1 MSDRNNAV
9 PGLFTILNQV
19 VDGLATRLQ
28 IASIELS
35 VAKNN
40 AAKTAIY
47 AVLAALFGLF
57 ALVFISV
64 ALLVIFWEDH
74 RIFVSCCIAG
84 VYLLL
89 FLFFLGKARNLAANM
104 PYAFEE
110 SRQILAA
117 DVAAFRASRQGMAP
131 TSRSILPKG
140 RTTMQ
145 ANEDVARKLAQLT
158 VKAGEQRAQ
167 IQDELTYMRSKPAS
181 AVKNIGVDAVKTMQA
196 LGLTN
201 PKVAI
206 PLARTVFIPAAV
218 AIARLVLKNGSPRR
232 YLGAALIAASSFGI
246 FKGIEYDEKHPI
258 VRKDP
263 KNPSSK

>member
-1 MSDRNNAV
+1 
-9 PGLFTILNQV
+9 
-19 VDGLATRLQ
+19 
-28 IASIELS
+28 
-35 VAKNN
+35 
-40 AAKTAIY
+40 
-47 AVLAALFGLF
+47 
-57 ALVFISV
+57 
-64 ALLVIFWEDH
+64 
-74 RIFVSCCIAG
+74 
-84 VYLLL
+84 
-89 FLFFLGKARNLAANM
+89 
-104 PYAFEE
+104 
-110 SRQILAA
+110 
-117 DVAAFRASRQGMAP
+117 
-131 TSRSILPKG
+131 
-140 RTTMQ
+140 MQ

-181 AVKNIGVDAVKTMQA
+181 AVKNMQA

>member
-89 FLFFLGKARNLAANM
+89 FLFFLGKALAANM

-117 DVAAFRASRQGMAP
+117 DVAAFRASCN
-131 TSRSILPKG
+131 K
-140 RTTMQ
+140 
-145 ANEDVARKLAQLT
+145 
-158 VKAGEQRAQ
+158 KAGVAAQ
-167 IQDELTYMRSKPAS
+167 QP
-181 AVKNIGVDAVKTMQA
+181 VDPTEGENNNAGK
-196 LGLTN
+196 
-201 PKVAI
+201 
-206 PLARTVFIPAAV
+206 
-218 AIARLVLKNGSPRR
+218 
-232 YLGAALIAASSFGI
+232 
-246 FKGIEYDEKHPI
+246 
-258 VRKDP
+258 
-263 KNPSSK
+263 

>member
-1 MSDRNNAV
+1 MSDRNNAD

-40 AAKTAIY
+40 AAKTAVY
-47 AVLAALFGLF
+47 TVLAALFGLF

-74 RIFVSCCIAG
+74 RVFVSCCIAG
-84 VYLLL
+84 AYLLL
-89 FLFFLGKARNLAANM
+89 FLFFLGKAATLRPTCLMRLRNLVRFWQPTSLLSALPAIKK
-104 PYAFEE
+104 
-110 SRQILAA
+110 Q
-117 DVAAFRASRQGMAP
+117 ASP
-131 TSRSILPKG
+131 LNSRSILPKR

-167 IQDELTYMRSKPAS
+167 IQDELTYMRNKPAS

-201 PKVAI
+201 PKLPFPWLERCLFRPQSQLQDWFLKTAA
-206 PLARTVFIPAAV
+206 PDATLAR
-218 AIARLVLKNGSPRR
+218 R
-232 YLGAALIAASSFGI
+232 
-246 FKGIEYDEKHPI
+246 
-258 VRKDP
+258 
-263 KNPSSK
+263 

>member
-1 MSDRNNAV
+1 
-9 PGLFTILNQV
+9 
-19 VDGLATRLQ
+19 
-28 IASIELS
+28 
-35 VAKNN
+35 
-40 AAKTAIY
+40 
-47 AVLAALFGLF
+47 
-57 ALVFISV
+57 
-64 ALLVIFWEDH
+64 
-74 RIFVSCCIAG
+74 
-84 VYLLL
+84 
-89 FLFFLGKARNLAANM
+89 
-104 PYAFEE
+104 
-110 SRQILAA
+110 
-117 DVAAFRASRQGMAP
+117 
-131 TSRSILPKG
+131 
-140 RTTMQ
+140 MQ

-167 IQDELTYMRSKPAS
+167 IQDELTYMRS
-181 AVKNIGVDAVKTMQA
+181 AVKNFGVDAVKTMQA

>member
-1 MSDRNNAV
+1 
-9 PGLFTILNQV
+9 
-19 VDGLATRLQ
+19 
-28 IASIELS
+28 
-35 VAKNN
+35 
-40 AAKTAIY
+40 
-47 AVLAALFGLF
+47 
-57 ALVFISV
+57 
-64 ALLVIFWEDH
+64 
-74 RIFVSCCIAG
+74 
-84 VYLLL
+84 
-89 FLFFLGKARNLAANM
+89 
-104 PYAFEE
+104 
-110 SRQILAA
+110 
-117 DVAAFRASRQGMAP
+117 
-131 TSRSILPKG
+131 
-140 RTTMQ
+140 MQ

-196 LGLTN
+196 LG
-201 PKVAI
+201 KVAI

-258 VRKDP
+258 VKKDP

>member
-1 MSDRNNAV
+1 
-9 PGLFTILNQV
+9 
-19 VDGLATRLQ
+19 
-28 IASIELS
+28 
-35 VAKNN
+35 
-40 AAKTAIY
+40 
-47 AVLAALFGLF
+47 
-57 ALVFISV
+57 
-64 ALLVIFWEDH
+64 
-74 RIFVSCCIAG
+74 
-84 VYLLL
+84 
-89 FLFFLGKARNLAANM
+89 
-104 PYAFEE
+104 
-110 SRQILAA
+110 
-117 DVAAFRASRQGMAP
+117 
-131 TSRSILPKG
+131 
-140 RTTMQ
+140 MQ

-206 PLARTVFIPAAV
+206 PLARTVFI
-218 AIARLVLKNGSPRR
+218 KNGSPRR

>member
-1 MSDRNNAV
+1 
-9 PGLFTILNQV
+9 
-19 VDGLATRLQ
+19 
-28 IASIELS
+28 
-35 VAKNN
+35 
-40 AAKTAIY
+40 
-47 AVLAALFGLF
+47 
-57 ALVFISV
+57 
-64 ALLVIFWEDH
+64 
-74 RIFVSCCIAG
+74 
-84 VYLLL
+84 
-89 FLFFLGKARNLAANM
+89 
-104 PYAFEE
+104 
-110 SRQILAA
+110 
-117 DVAAFRASRQGMAP
+117 
-131 TSRSILPKG
+131 
-140 RTTMQ
+140 MQ

-246 FKGIEYDEKHPI
+246 FKGIEYDEKHR

-263 KNPSSK
+263 KNPSSKLSPHAKRPPEQRSFILCTSLRPAHGLQEIV

>member
-64 ALLVIFWEDH
+64 ALLVIF
-74 RIFVSCCIAG
+74 VSCCIAG

-117 DVAAFRASRQGMAP
+117 DVAAFRASCN
-131 TSRSILPKG
+131 K
-140 RTTMQ
+140 
-145 ANEDVARKLAQLT
+145 
-158 VKAGEQRAQ
+158 KAGVAAQ
-167 IQDELTYMRSKPAS
+167 QP
-181 AVKNIGVDAVKTMQA
+181 VDPTEGENNNAGK
-196 LGLTN
+196 
-201 PKVAI
+201 
-206 PLARTVFIPAAV
+206 
-218 AIARLVLKNGSPRR
+218 
-232 YLGAALIAASSFGI
+232 
-246 FKGIEYDEKHPI
+246 
-258 VRKDP
+258 
-263 KNPSSK
+263 

>member
-1 MSDRNNAV
+1 
-9 PGLFTILNQV
+9 
-19 VDGLATRLQ
+19 
-28 IASIELS
+28 
-35 VAKNN
+35 
-40 AAKTAIY
+40 
-47 AVLAALFGLF
+47 
-57 ALVFISV
+57 
-64 ALLVIFWEDH
+64 
-74 RIFVSCCIAG
+74 
-84 VYLLL
+84 
-89 FLFFLGKARNLAANM
+89 
-104 PYAFEE
+104 
-110 SRQILAA
+110 
-117 DVAAFRASRQGMAP
+117 
-131 TSRSILPKG
+131 
-140 RTTMQ
+140 MQ

-258 VRKDP
+258 VMKDP

>member
-1 MSDRNNAV
+1 
-9 PGLFTILNQV
+9 
-19 VDGLATRLQ
+19 
-28 IASIELS
+28 
-35 VAKNN
+35 
-40 AAKTAIY
+40 
-47 AVLAALFGLF
+47 
-57 ALVFISV
+57 
-64 ALLVIFWEDH
+64 
-74 RIFVSCCIAG
+74 
-84 VYLLL
+84 
-89 FLFFLGKARNLAANM
+89 
-104 PYAFEE
+104 
-110 SRQILAA
+110 
-117 DVAAFRASRQGMAP
+117 
-131 TSRSILPKG
+131 
-140 RTTMQ
+140 MQ

-181 AVKNIGVDAVKTMQA
+181 AVKNIDAVKTMQA

-258 VRKDP
+258 VMKDP